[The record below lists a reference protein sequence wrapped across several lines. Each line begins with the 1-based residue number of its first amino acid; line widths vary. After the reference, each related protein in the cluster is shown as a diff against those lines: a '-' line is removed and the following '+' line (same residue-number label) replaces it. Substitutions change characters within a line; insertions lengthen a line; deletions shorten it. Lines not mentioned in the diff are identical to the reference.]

1 MKSSGQHSYSHN
13 ALDNKMHSIKHPRYY
28 STPSLI
34 SIFVTILISLC
45 FIFKIDIIS
54 TGRGVIIPSSEAK
67 YLKSPVSSVIRIV
80 HFQKGKYIQ
89 EGDKLITFDMSRE
102 RVEMSIIEN
111 NVESCQ
117 KNILI
122 LSRITDM
129 DYNKLL
135 KPDFIEFEKTN
146 NGIEEKVALGKM
158 IKLRDTV
165 NQIEGE
171 IALIQSSIYEN
182 KTKKKQFET
191 ERNYLNTVLVKNNK
205 ILKSGALS
213 EVEMSE
219 IKKNF
224 DSAVLSV
231 EYEQNKIESLLKSIK
246 VKENLITHEIDLY
259 NLEINTQVYNEKLR
273 LNDLKVQRNFL
284 KDRLKHQ
291 YIFSNFTGYIDDIEK
306 GLNYS
311 FIEAGDDFAKIV
323 PSNESLLLDV
333 LIPVRDSGF
342 ISKGD
347 KAVIKLDSYPYTR
360 YGVIYG
366 EVKHIFTDSKVIE
379 GESYFSVYIELLSK
393 NIKIDHEYFEL
404 KTGLTAS
411 VDILNGKRRII
422 YYFIEP
428 IIDNIKNSL
437 KER

>member
-1 MKSSGQHSYSHN
+1 MENIGQPSDSVN
-13 ALDNKMHSIKHPRYY
+13 TSNNKMHSIKHPKYY
-28 STPSLI
+28 ATPALI

-67 YLKSPVSSVIRIV
+67 HLKSPVSSVISTV

-102 RVEMSIIEN
+102 RGEMSIIEN
-111 NVESCQ
+111 NIESCQ
-117 KNILI
+117 KNLQM
-122 LSRITDM
+122 LSRITDI

-135 KPDFIEFEKTN
+135 KTNFVKFEKIN
-146 NGIEEKVALGKM
+146 NEIEEKVAIGKL

-165 NQIEGE
+165 NQIEGNIE
-171 IALIQSSIYEN
+171 LIRSSINEN
-182 KTKKKQFET
+182 QTKKKQYET
-191 ERNYLNTVLVKNNK
+191 EKNYLNTVLVKNNK

-231 EYEQNKIESLLKSIK
+231 EYEQNKIESLLKNIK

-273 LNDLKVQRNFL
+273 LNDLKIQRNIL
-284 KDRLKHQ
+284 NDRLKHE
-291 YIFSNFTGYIDDIEK
+291 YVFSNFTGYIDDIEK
-306 GLNYS
+306 GLNYG

-366 EVKHIFTDSKVIE
+366 KVKHIFTDSKVID
-379 GESYFSVYIELLSK
+379 GESYFSIYIELLSK
-393 NIKIDHEYFEL
+393 NINIDHKAFEL